1 MIKMVYNFKLAD
13 IGEGIVEGEVS
24 RWYVKVGDVVKE
36 NQPLVEIITEKVTVE
51 LPSPA
56 DGTITKI
63 GPDVGKI
70 VKVGEVIVVIDDGK
84 EDKGIEESSEDV
96 IEVEKKDIIIEKNKS
111 NKIIATLAVKRLA
124 KEMGVDINRVVGTE
138 EEGRITEKDVK
149 SYSKLE
155 VQSNEERIAF
165 RGTRRTI
172 AERLSKSSDRV
183 VQAWIMEEIDMTNV
197 TKLKNELK
205 ETSTEEIKL
214 TYMPFFV
221 KAVIRSLKS
230 SPRINASLDEEKED
244 IVIKKDYNIGIAT
257 DTEQGLLVPVI
268 KKAQDKDI
276 ITIAKE
282 IEELSREAKKGE
294 LELADTQGG
303 TFTITNIGAI
313 GGISSIPIVNYPEVA
328 ILAINKIMKK
338 VVLWEGEIVAR
349 DRVYLSLSFDH
360 RVLDGA
366 DVARFLNSIRKYI
379 EEPESLMK
387 DEQT

>member
-1 MIKMVYNFKLAD
+1 MIRMVYNFKLAD

-24 RWYVKVGDVVKE
+24 KWYVKVGDVVKE

-63 GPDVGKI
+63 GPDAGKI

-84 EDKGIEESSEDV
+84 EDRDIEESSKDV
-96 IEVEKKDIIIEKNKS
+96 IEVEKEDIIIEKNKS
-111 NKIIATLAVKRLA
+111 KKIIATPAVKRLA
-124 KEMGVDINRVVGTE
+124 REMGVDINRVAG
-138 EEGRITEKDVK
+138 TEKDVK
-149 SYSKLE
+149 LYSKLE

-197 TKLKNELK
+197 TELKNKLK
-205 ETSTEEIKL
+205 ETSTEDIKL

-268 KKAQDKDI
+268 KRAQDKDI
-276 ITIAKE
+276 TTIAKE
-282 IEELSREAKKGE
+282 IEKLSREAKEGE
-294 LELADTQGG
+294 LELEDTQGG

-366 DVARFLNSIRKYI
+366 DVARFLNSIRKCL

>member
-1 MIKMVYNFKLAD
+1 MVYNFKLAD

-63 GPDVGKI
+63 GPDAGKI

-149 SYSKLE
+149 LYSKLE

>member
-1 MIKMVYNFKLAD
+1 MVYNFKLAD

-24 RWYVKVGDVVKE
+24 KWYVKVGEVVKE

-56 DGTITKI
+56 DGTIIKI
-63 GPDVGKI
+63 GPEAGKI
-70 VKVGEVIVVIDDGK
+70 AKVGEVIVVIDDGK
-84 EDKGIEESSEDV
+84 EDDNVKEGSKEEIKVDKKEV
-96 IEVEKKDIIIEKNKS
+96 IKEEIKSKKV
-111 NKIIATLAVKRLA
+111 IATPAVKRLA
-124 KEMGVDINRVVGTE
+124 KEMGIDITKVVPTGE
-138 EEGRITEKDVK
+138 NGRITEKDVK
-149 SYSKLE
+149 LYSKLE

-165 RGTRRTI
+165 RGTRKTI
-172 AERLSKSSDRV
+172 AERLAKSSDRV
-183 VQAWIMEEIDMTNV
+183 VQAWIMEEIDMTKV
-197 TKLKNELK
+197 TELKNKLKESSS
-205 ETSTEEIKL
+205 EDIKL

-230 SPRINASLDEEKED
+230 SPRINASLDEETED

-257 DTEQGLLVPVI
+257 DTEQGLVVPVI

-276 ITIAKE
+276 KEIAKE
-282 IEELSREAKKGE
+282 IEELSIQAKSGKLG
-294 LELADTQGG
+294 LEDTQGG

-338 VVLWEGEIVAR
+338 VVHWEGNIVAR

-366 DVARFLNSIRKYI
+366 DVARFLNSIRKCL
-379 EEPESLMK
+379 EDPESLMK
-387 DEQT
+387 DEQS

>member
-13 IGEGIVEGEVS
+13 IGEGIVEGEVNK
-24 RWYVKVGDVVKE
+24 WYVKVGDIVKE

-56 DGTITKI
+56 DGTIMKI
-63 GPDVGKI
+63 GPEAGKI
-70 VKVGEVIVVIDDGK
+70 AKVGEVIVVIDDGK
-84 EDKGIEESSEDV
+84 EDDNVKDGAKEDTKVDKKEVIKEE
-96 IEVEKKDIIIEKNKS
+96 IKS
-111 NKIIATLAVKRLA
+111 RKVIATPAVKRLA
-124 KEMGVDINRVVGTE
+124 KEMGIDITKVVATGE
-138 EEGRITEKDVK
+138 DGRITEKDVK
-149 SYSKLE
+149 VYSKLE

-165 RGTRRTI
+165 RGTRKTI
-172 AERLSKSSDRV
+172 AERLAKSSDRV
-183 VQAWIMEEIDMTNV
+183 VQAWIMEEIDMTKV
-197 TKLKNELK
+197 TELKNSLK
-205 ETSTEEIKL
+205 ESSSKDIKL

-230 SPRINASLDEEKED
+230 SPRINASLDEETED

-257 DTEQGLLVPVI
+257 DTEQGLIVPVI
-268 KKAQDKDI
+268 KKAQDKNI
-276 ITIAKE
+276 KEIAKE
-282 IEELSREAKKGE
+282 IEELSIEAKSGKLG
-294 LELADTQGG
+294 LEDTQGG

-338 VVLWEGEIVAR
+338 VVHWEGNIVTR

-366 DVARFLNSIRKYI
+366 DVARFLNSIRKCL
-379 EEPESLMK
+379 EDPESLMK
-387 DEQT
+387 DEQS

>member
-1 MIKMVYNFKLAD
+1 MVYNFKLAD

-24 RWYVKVGDVVKE
+24 KWYVKVGDIVKE

-56 DGTITKI
+56 DGTIIKI
-63 GPDVGKI
+63 GPEAGKI
-70 VKVGEVIVVIDDGK
+70 AKVGEVIVVIDDGK
-84 EDKGIEESSEDV
+84 EDDNVKEGSKEETKVDKKEV
-96 IEVEKKDIIIEKNKS
+96 IKEEIKSKKV
-111 NKIIATLAVKRLA
+111 IATPAVKRLA
-124 KEMGVDINRVVGTE
+124 KEMGIDITKVVASG

-149 SYSKLE
+149 LYSKLE

-165 RGTRRTI
+165 RGTRKTI
-172 AERLSKSSDRV
+172 AERLAKSSDRV
-183 VQAWIMEEIDMTNV
+183 VQAWIMEEIDMTKV
-197 TKLKNELK
+197 TELKNRLK
-205 ETSTEEIKL
+205 ESSSEDIKL

-230 SPRINASLDEEKED
+230 SPRINASLDEETED

-257 DTEQGLLVPVI
+257 DTEQGLIVPVI
-268 KKAQDKDI
+268 KKAQDKNI
-276 ITIAKE
+276 KEIAKE
-282 IEELSREAKKGE
+282 IEKLSIEAKSGKLG
-294 LELADTQGG
+294 LEDTQGG

-338 VVLWEGEIVAR
+338 VVHWEGNIVAR

-366 DVARFLNSIRKYI
+366 DVARFLNSIRKCL
-379 EEPESLMK
+379 EDPESLMK
-387 DEQT
+387 DEQS

>member
-1 MIKMVYNFKLAD
+1 MVYNFKLAD

-84 EDKGIEESSEDV
+84 EDKSIEESSENV

-149 SYSKLE
+149 LYSKLE

-366 DVARFLNSIRKYI
+366 DVARFLNSIKKYI

>member
-1 MIKMVYNFKLAD
+1 MVYNFKLAD

-24 RWYVKVGDVVKE
+24 KWYIKVGDVVKE

-56 DGTITKI
+56 DGTIMKI
-63 GPDVGKI
+63 GPDAGKI

-84 EDKGIEESSEDV
+84 EEDSVSEISKEEAKVGKKEV
-96 IEVEKKDIIIEKNKS
+96 IKEEIKSKKV
-111 NKIIATLAVKRLA
+111 IATPAVKRLA
-124 KEMGVDINRVVGTE
+124 KEMGIDITKVVATGE
-138 EEGRITEKDVK
+138 DGKITEKDVK
-149 SYSKLE
+149 LYSKLE

-165 RGTRRTI
+165 RGTRKTI
-172 AERLSKSSDRV
+172 AERLAKSSDRV
-183 VQAWIMEEIDMTNV
+183 VQAWIMEEIDMTEV
-197 TKLKNELK
+197 TELKNRLK
-205 ETSTEEIKL
+205 ESSSEDIKL

-230 SPRINASLDEEKED
+230 SPRINASLDEETED

-257 DTEQGLLVPVI
+257 DTEQGLIVPVI

-276 ITIAKE
+276 KKIAKE
-282 IEELSREAKKGE
+282 IEELSIEAKSGKLG
-294 LELADTQGG
+294 LEDTQGG

-338 VVLWEGEIVAR
+338 VVHWEGKIVAR

-366 DVARFLNSIRKYI
+366 DVARFLNSIRKCL
-379 EEPESLMK
+379 ENPESLMK
-387 DEQT
+387 DEQS

>member
-1 MIKMVYNFKLAD
+1 MVYNFKLAD

-84 EDKGIEESSEDV
+84 EDKSIEESSEDV

-111 NKIIATLAVKRLA
+111 NKIIATPAVKRLA

>member
-1 MIKMVYNFKLAD
+1 MVYNFKLAD

-63 GPDVGKI
+63 GPDAGKI

-111 NKIIATLAVKRLA
+111 NKIIATPAVKRLA

-138 EEGRITEKDVK
+138 ENGRITEKDVK
-149 SYSKLE
+149 LYSKLE

-276 ITIAKE
+276 TTIAKE

-366 DVARFLNSIRKYI
+366 DVARFLNSIRKCL

>member
-1 MIKMVYNFKLAD
+1 MVYNFKLAD

-24 RWYVKVGDVVKE
+24 KWYVKVGDVVKE

-63 GPDVGKI
+63 GPDAGKI
-70 VKVGEVIVVIDDGK
+70 VKVGEIIVVIDDGK
-84 EDKGIEESSEDV
+84 DNKGIEESSEDV
-96 IEVEKKDIIIEKNKS
+96 IEVEKKEIIKENNKS
-111 NKIIATLAVKRLA
+111 NKIIATPAVKRLA
-124 KEMGVDINRVVGTE
+124 KEMGIDINRVVGTE

-149 SYSKLE
+149 LYSKLE

-165 RGTRRTI
+165 RGTRRNI
-172 AERLSKSSDRV
+172 AERLSESSDRV

-197 TKLKNELK
+197 TELKNKLK
-205 ETSTEEIKL
+205 ETSTEKIKL

-230 SPRINASLDEEKED
+230 SPIINASLDEEKED

-268 KKAQDKDI
+268 KRAQDKDI
-276 ITIAKE
+276 TTIAKE
-282 IEELSREAKKGE
+282 IEELSRQAKTGK

-366 DVARFLNSIRKYI
+366 DVARFLNSIRKFL
-379 EEPESLMK
+379 EEPEGLMK

>member
-1 MIKMVYNFKLAD
+1 MVYNFKLAD

-24 RWYVKVGDVVKE
+24 KWYVKVGDIIKE

-51 LPSPA
+51 LPSPTS
-56 DGTITKI
+56 GTIIKT

-70 VKVGEVIVVIDDGK
+70 IKVGEIIVVIDDGK
-84 EDKGIEESSEDV
+84 EDKGIEENSEDV

-111 NKIIATLAVKRLA
+111 NKIIATPAVKRLA

-149 SYSKLE
+149 LYSKLE

>member
-1 MIKMVYNFKLAD
+1 MVYNFKLAD

-63 GPDVGKI
+63 GPDAGKI

-84 EDKGIEESSEDV
+84 EDKSIEESSENV

-111 NKIIATLAVKRLA
+111 NKIIATPAVKRLA

-149 SYSKLE
+149 LYSKLE

-244 IVIKKDYNIGIAT
+244 IIKNDYNIGIAT

-366 DVARFLNSIRKYI
+366 DVARFLNSIKKYI

>member
-1 MIKMVYNFKLAD
+1 MVYNFKLAD

-63 GPDVGKI
+63 GPDAGKI

-84 EDKGIEESSEDV
+84 EDKSIEESSENV

-111 NKIIATLAVKRLA
+111 NKIIATPAVKRLA
-124 KEMGVDINRVVGTE
+124 KEMGVDINRVVGTK

-149 SYSKLE
+149 LYSKLE

-366 DVARFLNSIRKYI
+366 DVARFLNSIKKYI

>member
-24 RWYVKVGDVVKE
+24 KWYVKVGEVVKE

-56 DGTITKI
+56 DGTIIKI
-63 GPDVGKI
+63 GPEAGKI
-70 VKVGEVIVVIDDGK
+70 AKVGEVIVVIDDGK
-84 EDKGIEESSEDV
+84 EDDNVKEGSKEEIKVDKKEV
-96 IEVEKKDIIIEKNKS
+96 IKEEIKSKKV
-111 NKIIATLAVKRLA
+111 IATPAVKRLA
-124 KEMGVDINRVVGTE
+124 KEMGIDITKVVATG

-149 SYSKLE
+149 LYSKLE

-165 RGTRRTI
+165 RGTRKTI
-172 AERLSKSSDRV
+172 AERLAKSSDRV
-183 VQAWIMEEIDMTNV
+183 VQAWIMEEIDMTKV
-197 TKLKNELK
+197 TELKNKLKESSS
-205 ETSTEEIKL
+205 EDIKL

-230 SPRINASLDEEKED
+230 SPRINASLDEETED

-257 DTEQGLLVPVI
+257 DTEQGLVVPVI

-276 ITIAKE
+276 KEIAKE
-282 IEELSREAKKGE
+282 IEELSIQAKSGKLG
-294 LELADTQGG
+294 LEDTQGG

-338 VVLWEGEIVAR
+338 VVHWEGNIVAR

-366 DVARFLNSIRKYI
+366 DVARFLNSIRKCL
-379 EEPESLMK
+379 EDPESLMK
-387 DEQT
+387 DEQS

>member
-1 MIKMVYNFKLAD
+1 MVYNFKLAD

-24 RWYVKVGDVVKE
+24 KWYVKVGDVVKE

-63 GPDVGKI
+63 GPDAGKI

-84 EDKGIEESSEDV
+84 EGKGIEESSEDV

-111 NKIIATLAVKRLA
+111 NKIIATPAVKRLA

-149 SYSKLE
+149 LYSKLE

-172 AERLSKSSDRV
+172 AERLSESSNRV

-197 TKLKNELK
+197 TELKNKLK
-205 ETSTEEIKL
+205 ETSNEEIKL

-276 ITIAKE
+276 TTIAKE
-282 IEELSREAKKGE
+282 IEELSREAKTGE
-294 LELADTQGG
+294 LELEDTQGG

-366 DVARFLNSIRKYI
+366 DVARFLNSIRKCL

>member
-1 MIKMVYNFKLAD
+1 MIRMVYNFKLAD

-24 RWYVKVGDVVKE
+24 KWYVKVGDVVKE

-63 GPDVGKI
+63 GPDAGKI

-84 EDKGIEESSEDV
+84 EDKDIEESSKDV
-96 IEVEKKDIIIEKNKS
+96 IEVEKEDIIIEKNKS
-111 NKIIATLAVKRLA
+111 TKIIATPAVKRLA
-124 KEMGVDINRVVGTE
+124 REMGVDINRVAGTE
-138 EEGRITEKDVK
+138 KEGRITEKDVK
-149 SYSKLE
+149 LYSKLE

-197 TKLKNELK
+197 TELKNKLK
-205 ETSTEEIKL
+205 ETSTEDIKL

-268 KKAQDKDI
+268 KRAQDKDI
-276 ITIAKE
+276 TTIAKE
-282 IEELSREAKKGE
+282 IEKLSREAKEGE
-294 LELADTQGG
+294 LELEDTQGG

-366 DVARFLNSIRKYI
+366 DVARFLNSIRKCL

>member
-1 MIKMVYNFKLAD
+1 MVYNFKLAD

-24 RWYVKVGDVVKE
+24 KWYVKVGDVVKE

-63 GPDVGKI
+63 GPDAGKI

-84 EDKGIEESSEDV
+84 EGKGIEESSEDV

-111 NKIIATLAVKRLA
+111 NKIIATPAVKRLA

-149 SYSKLE
+149 LYSKLE

-172 AERLSKSSDRV
+172 AERLSESSNRV

-197 TKLKNELK
+197 TELKNKLK
-205 ETSTEEIKL
+205 ETSNEEIKL

-276 ITIAKE
+276 TTIAKE
-282 IEELSREAKKGE
+282 IEELSREAKTGE

-366 DVARFLNSIRKYI
+366 DVARFLNSIRKCL